1 MKTMAIKF
9 LITIIYL
16 LGVTIVF
23 AAPHPPSPGF
33 KKPPSPP
40 GLSINEDIFI
50 IFIIA
55 LLYGLYAIFR
65 HKLKV
70 KTPI

>member
-1 MKTMAIKF
+1 MVSKF
-9 LITIIYL
+9 IIAIIYL
-16 LGVTIVF
+16 LGVTIAF

-40 GLSINEDIFI
+40 GLPINEDIFI
-50 IFIIA
+50 VFFIA
-55 LLYGLYAIFR
+55 LLYGLYAILR
-65 HKLKV
+65 YKLKT

>member
-1 MKTMAIKF
+1 MKTKVSKFFIAIV
-9 LITIIYL
+9 YP
-16 LGVTIVF
+16 LGVAIAF

-40 GLSINEDIFI
+40 GLPINEDIFI
-50 IFIIA
+50 VFIIA

-65 HKLKV
+65 HKLKT
-70 KTPI
+70 KTQV

>member
-1 MKTMAIKF
+1 MASKF
-9 LITIIYL
+9 IIAIIYL

-23 AAPHPPSPGF
+23 AAPHPPSPGS

-40 GLSINEDIFI
+40 GLSISEDIFI
-50 IFIIA
+50 VFIIA
-55 LLYGLYAIFR
+55 LLYGLYVIFR
-65 HKLKV
+65 HKFKI